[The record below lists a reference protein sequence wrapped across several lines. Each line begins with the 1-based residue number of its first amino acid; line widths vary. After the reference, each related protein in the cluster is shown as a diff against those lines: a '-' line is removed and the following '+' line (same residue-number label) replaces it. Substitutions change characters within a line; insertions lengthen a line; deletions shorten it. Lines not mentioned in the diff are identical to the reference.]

1 METDRL
7 QCYYCPKTFILFSDI
22 IDHLCPNHK
31 HEIIKYREKD
41 LDDRTGRTGYR
52 TKLYQDIIPSECSL
66 SVTNDERLSITNEER
81 SKKKKFNQEKP
92 LAMNIKSVWRL
103 ILQSNCKEI
112 SSFLVIKISVGE
124 TAIYPLK
131 LFPSIVWFDF
141 SEIFLFLS
149 VDQSKYF
156 TKILGKLNKPNL
168 LQSKCWVPP

>member
-1 METDRL
+1 METDRF
-7 QCYYCPKTFILFSDI
+7 QCYYFPKTFTLFSDI
-22 IDHLCPNHK
+22 IDHLCRNHK
-31 HEIIKYREKD
+31 HEIIKYHIVMLLR
-41 LDDRTGRTGYR
+41 GYR
-52 TKLYQDIIPSECSL
+52 THKEDNSL
-66 SVTNDERLSITNEER
+66 
-81 SKKKKFNQEKP
+81 
-92 LAMNIKSVWRL
+92 KSVWRL

-141 SEIFLFLS
+141 SEIFIFLS

-168 LQSKCWVPP
+168 L